1 MTLAEMQFVVP
12 DLIPASAEIFLLTM
26 TCVILMLDLFVKDKK
41 RTLTF
46 ELTQLTL
53 VGTAIVTFGTS
64 TGDIVYTFSNMY
76 VADLM
81 GTLLS

>member
-46 ELTQLTL
+46 ALTQLTL